1 MIKSL
6 LTSMAAIIDF
16 ARNGRDALIMRNMY
30 LVVIIILDLELETPE
45 ILPVAALA
53 KNLALRVPPLH
64 CLASIVQ
71 P

>member
-1 MIKSL
+1 
-6 LTSMAAIIDF
+6 
-16 ARNGRDALIMRNMY
+16 MRNMY

-64 CLASIVQ
+64 FLASIVQ